1 MAEGE
6 ENPVQPGGFADREED
21 LGNLDVG
28 SSSLERRALLKLDLL
43 IIPMLSLFYFLSY
56 LDRSNLGNVRIN
68 AWNYRTEL
76 QLRIAFFF
84 STVCL
89 AGVASGL
96 LTYAII
102 KLDGFWGHAGWSWVF
117 LIEGFVTVLFGIIG
131 LVLLPSSIK
140 EAKFL
145 TKEEKSVIIAR
156 LARNDASNPVLA
168 VNLTKKYPLKST
180 TQQVWEALKSPQV
193 IIMTVAHFLSAFNIS
208 SLAYFAPTIINS
220 FGYSPRATQLYS
232 VPPIALSFFTL
243 LGVSYLSDHYQAR
256 GLATIFG
263 AVLSVIGFALFYI
276 SEDYKVR
283 YGSLF
288 ISMPGAYA
296 VVPSL
301 AAWATSNSAPYRRK
315 ASTIAITAISGG
327 FGGLLCVWVFVIA
340 SKPRYYLPTGLSIAF
355 GVALIICCILNTIW
369 LKRAQEIKSR
379 RRNQILNKFSIQSPG
394 ADSSVD
400 EMVENER
407 ALLSAQAWDH
417 LGDQHPDFKYTF

>member
-1 MAEGE
+1 
-6 ENPVQPGGFADREED
+6 
-21 LGNLDVG
+21 
-28 SSSLERRALLKLDLL
+28 
-43 IIPMLSLFYFLSY
+43 
-56 LDRSNLGNVRIN
+56 
-68 AWNYRTEL
+68 
-76 QLRIAFFF
+76 
-84 STVCL
+84 
-89 AGVASGL
+89 
-96 LTYAII
+96 
-102 KLDGFWGHAGWSWVF
+102 
-117 LIEGFVTVLFGIIG
+117 
-131 LVLLPSSIK
+131 
-140 EAKFL
+140 
-145 TKEEKSVIIAR
+145 
-156 LARNDASNPVLA
+156 
-168 VNLTKKYPLKST
+168 
-180 TQQVWEALKSPQV
+180 
-193 IIMTVAHFLSAFNIS
+193 
-208 SLAYFAPTIINS
+208 
-220 FGYSPRATQLYS
+220 
-232 VPPIALSFFTL
+232 
-243 LGVSYLSDHYQAR
+243 
-256 GLATIFG
+256 
-263 AVLSVIGFALFYI
+263 
-276 SEDYKVR
+276 DYKVR